1 MKEEFVLIYGKGDK
15 MYKSLMINDFR
26 QFNDM
31 KISLGRKLTVIAGR
45 NSTGKSTI
53 LGILANSGELKKKD
67 GTTYTNGQFRA
78 EFSEILHGSKKFDAS
93 GSDRIQ
99 IDIVD
104 DKGNEI
110 DYRKFRTAWQNDNGK
125 DRFRVIPLKVFEDGK
140 KTEAKMQIPV
150 IYLGL
155 SRLFPIGEA
164 NADNIK
170 ANKIKFVDD
179 EQKMWF
185 INKYTEILSKYDN
198 IGDVDNFSI
207 GETDKKKGVGIETDK
222 YDYLTNSSGQD
233 NLGQILMSML
243 SFKRLRQTRE
253 VWTGGLL
260 LIDEIDAT
268 LHPAAQ
274 KRLIDLLVKEAKV
287 NDIQVVVTTHSSDLL
302 KHICT
307 KTAHNNDSRNN
318 DIELYYFTN
327 ANRRLD
333 LKRNPDYS
341 TIENDLLVES
351 MLQNSNKVKIYSEDA
366 ENRWFIKKLVPE
378 YLPYVD
384 ILDVTIGC
392 DQLLSLYS
400 GDVSYF
406 GNVLIVL
413 DGDVKEKDL
422 ETIPEQL
429 RTRLNNIIKLP
440 GTMRPEEVVYK
451 YILGLDSEHPYWENA
466 SKVDMNWTYFKE
478 NGPDSS
484 RYSQGKERERYKKW
498 FIDHQTIFDSTKLF
512 EFWENDNKEIVEEFK
527 RQFVVSYNSVANRIF
542 AITIKD

>member
-1 MKEEFVLIYGKGDK
+1 
-15 MYKSLMINDFR
+15 MYKLLKLNDFR
-26 QFNDM
+26 QFKDM
-31 KISLGRKLTVIAGR
+31 DISLGKRLTVLAGR

-67 GTTYTNGQFRA
+67 GTTYADGQFRA
-78 EFSEILHGSKKFDAS
+78 EFSEIFHGSKKYDAS

-104 DKGNEI
+104 ENDDQI

-125 DRFRVIPLKVFEDGK
+125 DRFRVIPLKMLEDGK

-164 NADNIK
+164 NEDKITTK
-170 ANKIKFVDD
+170 KIKFIDD
-179 EQKMWF
+179 EQKQWF
-185 INKYTEILSKYDN
+185 VEQYTQILSLYDTVT
-198 IGDVDNFSI
+198 DVSNYSI
-207 GETDKKKGVGIETDK
+207 GETDKKKDVGIETDK

-233 NLGQILMSML
+233 NLGQILMAIL
-243 SFKRLRQTRE
+243 SFKRLKKQRE
-253 VWTGGLL
+253 EWTGGLL

-274 KRLIDLLVKEAKV
+274 KRLIDLLTKEAKV

-302 KHICT
+302 KHICN
-307 KTAHNNDSRNN
+307 KTVHNNINKNN
-318 DIELYYFTN
+318 PVELYYFTN
-327 ANRRLD
+327 GNRHLEM
-333 LKRNPDYS
+333 KRNPDYS

-351 MLQNSNKVKIYSEDA
+351 MLQNSNKVKVYSEDA
-366 ENRWFIKKLVPE
+366 ENRWFIRKLVPE

-384 ILDVTIGC
+384 ILDVKIGC
-392 DQLLSLYS
+392 DQLLSLYT
-400 GDVSYF
+400 GDISYF

-413 DGDVKEKDL
+413 DGDVNDKDL
-422 ETIPEQL
+422 QTIPEQL
-429 RTRLNNIIKLP
+429 RNRLNNIIKLP
-440 GTMRPEEVVYK
+440 GTVRPEEVIYK
-451 YILGLDSEHPYWENA
+451 YILDLDPEHPYWGNA

-484 RYSQGKERERYKKW
+484 RYNQEKDREKYKKW
-498 FIDHQTIFDSTKLF
+498 FVDHQAIFDSTKLF
-512 EFWENDNKEIVEEFK
+512 EFWAADNKELVEKFK
-527 RQFVVSYNSVANRIF
+527 KSFVESYNAVASRIF
-542 AITIKD
+542 SITIKE